1 MTLRKALALAA
12 TVPLLTAVGTGCKG
26 ERPRP
31 AELARAEER
40 LNLVSNPTLYLQTNV
55 QESRDGSD
63 VPADGSIAEKRL
75 LSVTVRN
82 TSHFVVTDIDG
93 AILWLDESEHRLGAT
108 PFVLHDPLAPDQVRR
123 FLVDGTSLRLTT
135 PPSAD
140 VPSARPERG
149 RDDDDTADAG
159 TDARTL
165 GARAASLQ
173 VVFDHVH
180 VIE

>member
-12 TVPLLTAVGTGCKG
+12 TVPLLIVAGARCKS
-26 ERPRP
+26 ERQRP

-55 QESRDGSD
+55 QEGRDDSD
-63 VPADGSIAEKRL
+63 VPADGTIGEKRIV
-75 LSVTVRN
+75 SVTVRN
-82 TSHFVVTDIDG
+82 TSHFAVTDIDG
-93 AILWLDESEHRLGAT
+93 EIIWLDESEHRLGAT
-108 PFVLHDPLAPDQVRR
+108 PFVLHDPLASDQVRR
-123 FLVDGTSLRLTT
+123 FLVDGTSPRLTT

-140 VPSARPERG
+140 VPSAPPERG
-149 RDDDDTADAG
+149 RDDGDTADGKAHAG
-159 TDARTL
+159 TL